1 MALTNKSYQCYDVEK
16 DDIKKSTKGIPH
28 CKTFSMG
35 LFQDVLL
42 DEATPRQ
49 TVTINSLRRDQTK
62 EMFRMQI
69 TKTSMSDVFLK
80 MQVQNDK
87 ITCKPL
93 EIAGKIL

>member
-1 MALTNKSYQCYDVEK
+1 
-16 DDIKKSTKGIPH
+16 
-28 CKTFSMG
+28 MG